1 MGIADDLFFALKNIG
16 IQDVPVDILNI
27 AGKAEDTKKLLDKIN
42 KGEIS
47 NPAALALYLKEHV
60 HTNIVPVKNDID
72 IIKNSTEDGI
82 IDIDESCIR
91 TVTIDEFEK
100 LLKKEH
106 IDTEQNDDRS
116 NDTGTSENDAVSDKT
131 ADSESITEAD
141 SADDKEY
148 SDVVEKTAHLW
159 QYKPINKE
167 EPEPFDEYRSGMSE
181 NAGINVI
188 GARVRGKKHKHDGTN
203 CDDWF
208 EYDFCGKWTIAAVS
222 DGAGSKKYSRIGAA
236 ESCRAAVSYIK
247 EKLSEVSDE
256 TMDKLTLKFED
267 PEFMTGCSA
276 LADIIQEAVLK
287 AYDAVNDA
295 FESRKT
301 KYEYLKV
308 VDRDLEFRDFSGTL
322 LLCMMVPVLIDEKTE
337 YFVIACQIGDGII
350 CSVDRN
356 ADYDKALR
364 LLGVPDSGA
373 YSGETDFLTSEQ
385 MRHKENL
392 MGKTKI
398 MRGNVSDVLIMTD
411 GVADDY
417 FPNNPQML
425 RLILDLELNG
435 ILDIKD
441 TSEKT
446 DNESL
451 SNIPEPVRYPWVN
464 DNEKLIAVQ
473 YAKHVLEKTQ
483 TAPDV
488 LWKDYD
494 LLKNAGLSG
503 KENELPEKKE
513 ERLLR
518 WLDNYAERGSF
529 DDRTLLILNTD
540 MK

>member
-1 MGIADDLFFALKNIG
+1 
-16 IQDVPVDILNI
+16 
-27 AGKAEDTKKLLDKIN
+27 
-42 KGEIS
+42 
-47 NPAALALYLKEHV
+47 
-60 HTNIVPVKNDID
+60 
-72 IIKNSTEDGI
+72 
-82 IDIDESCIR
+82 
-91 TVTIDEFEK
+91 
-100 LLKKEH
+100 
-106 IDTEQNDDRS
+106 
-116 NDTGTSENDAVSDKT
+116 
-131 ADSESITEAD
+131 
-141 SADDKEY
+141 
-148 SDVVEKTAHLW
+148 
-159 QYKPINKE
+159 
-167 EPEPFDEYRSGMSE
+167 MS
-181 NAGINVI
+181 
-188 GARVRGKKHKHDGTN
+188 
-203 CDDWF
+203 
-208 EYDFCGKWTIAAVS
+208 
-222 DGAGSKKYSRIGAA
+222 
-236 ESCRAAVSYIK
+236 
-247 EKLSEVSDE
+247 
-256 TMDKLTLKFED
+256 KLTLKFED

-276 LADIIQEAVLK
+276 FADIIQEAVLK

-322 LLCMMVPVLIDEKTE
+322 LLCMMVPVIINEKTE

-364 LLGVPDSGA
+364 MLGVPDSGA

-446 DNESL
+446 DDESL

-464 DNEKLIAVQ
+464 DNEQLIAVQ
-473 YAKHVLEKTQ
+473 YAKHLLEKTQ
-483 TAPDV
+483 TAPEV
-488 LWKDYD
+488 LWKNYD

-503 KENELPEKKE
+503 TENELPEKKE